1 MFFPYIGNSNPNW
14 LIFFRGVGSTTNQH
28 NLGIET
34 TLIIPDPQLPSIFQ
48 AFFFRMVILRGEQS
62 WTGLDFMKSWVNITM
77 YRSNIPL
84 TSTSTSQSYH
94 TMNIP
99 FESHIRLRFR
109 HRPLIPSSSAIRLR
123 SPSPNRRRSL
133 GWAHFWSL
141 DRCEENTDISK
152 AMERERDRWMD
163 GWMDR

>member
-1 MFFPYIGNSNPNW
+1 
-14 LIFFRGVGSTTNQH
+14 
-28 NLGIET
+28 
-34 TLIIPDPQLPSIFQ
+34 
-48 AFFFRMVILRGEQS
+48 
-62 WTGLDFMKSWVNITM
+62 
-77 YRSNIPL
+77 
-84 TSTSTSQSYH
+84 
-94 TMNIP
+94 MNIP

-109 HRPLIPSSSAIRLR
+109 QRPLIPSSSAIRLR

-163 GWMDR
+163 GWIDRYYIYIYSYIHMLCAREIYIYVHMPYIQRIISVQLTSPERRPGQAKGAQAPITKLSVANRFGGAAPSPVRFGVSLGVTIDGDNIR